1 MGESSDLW
9 VKVPGCFSRSFEI
22 SQASYLCNSK
32 NPPPKKKRWND
43 CPRKKNTDVLQNLTK
58 GNSHRPELYRR
69 VQLYMEVPFW
79 TCWRFRGF
87 CLANITSQSNI
98 SNQPVCC
105 MKQNSRFLANNP
117 PPKRFVLTG
126 DRTKIYHRKEEY
138 HSEVSGISKWV
149 CLVWSKPSVIFP
161 QQVTRHQ
168 NKPNT
173 YPACPTILTPWKS
186 PVFKTAQCC
195 FIRLCH
201 LCKSF
206 QHR

>member
-1 MGESSDLW
+1 MIARE
-9 VKVPGCFSRSFEI
+9 
-22 SQASYLCNSK
+22 
-32 NPPPKKKRWND
+32 
-43 CPRKKNTDVLQNLTK
+43 KKNTDVLKKNDK
-58 GNSHRPELYRR
+58 GKHPIAPEFYRR
-69 VQLYMEVPFW
+69 VQAVHGSTFSEDFEIS
-79 TCWRFRGF
+79 RFSVW
-87 CLANITSQSNI
+87 LTSCHNP
-98 SNQPVCC
+98 NQPVCC
-105 MKQNSRFLANNP
+105 MKQNSIDFWLTIHLLSALFLQETTEDIP
-117 PPKRFVLTG
+117 SL
-126 DRTKIYHRKEEY
+126 EEY

-149 CLVWSKPSVIFP
+149 CLVWRKPTVIFP

-173 YPACPTILTPWKS
+173 RRSCPTILRPWKS